1 MFQINHTEPIPPP
14 GCLGL
19 PTAWGEMARAGAEG
33 QRAGQ
38 PADEGG
44 SGDAGIWAYILK
56 ILEVMGR

>member
-19 PTAWGEMARAGAEG
+19 PTAWGEMARAGGEG

-38 PADEGG
+38 PAGEGD
-44 SGDAGIWAYILK
+44 SGDAGIQA
-56 ILEVMGR
+56 